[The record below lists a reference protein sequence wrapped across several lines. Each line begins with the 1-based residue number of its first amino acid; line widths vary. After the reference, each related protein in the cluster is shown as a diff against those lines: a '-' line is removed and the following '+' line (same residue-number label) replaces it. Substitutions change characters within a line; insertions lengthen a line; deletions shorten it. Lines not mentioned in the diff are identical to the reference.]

1 MATYDFPNSLV
12 GRAMRDAEQT
22 SKPNAFGDAAAAPQ
36 PGLARLGTQTGM
48 QSSPA
53 PSGSTGPLQ
62 RSVAGLAGATGPSPA
77 MAGGGLMD
85 RAFGASANT
94 PSAATSMP
102 GNPLVNRAFADA
114 TPSNAVKFD
123 RASNTYSGGNVA
135 GDISLNGNA
144 PASSGLVS
152 RAFASPQV
160 PAAPKQSL
168 IDRAFATQPGQQDI
182 PQVQAPQVAHSGN
195 DWEARNNLRNL
206 EVSASSIT
214 NNGGR
219 YDSRQ
224 GRANSGPS
232 LAQAA
237 FFEAQK
243 ADLAARNEQPGLVA
257 RAMEQQA
264 ALQRE
269 GMEQGGAQ
277 RRSLVQA
284 AMEQQ
289 RNQNDLSRASMA
301 EDGANQRAVLQTL
314 GGIEE
319 AQLRANAAK
328 SPPPGYRS
336 LTNGNLQAIPGGPAD
351 LSVSKEGQQQTKD
364 TQDVFSILDQAR
376 PLLDT
381 ATGSYAGAAADQVAR
396 AFGVSTEGA
405 QSAAQL
411 KTLQGALVS
420 KMPKMSGPQSDK
432 DVLLYREMA
441 GQIGDPTIPADQR
454 RAAMKTVEDLNHKYL
469 PVASD
474 PATYQ
479 SLPSGSYF
487 KTADGSVRRKQ

>member
-1 MATYDFPNSLV
+1 M
-12 GRAMRDAEQT
+12 
-22 SKPNAFGDAAAAPQ
+22 
-36 PGLARLGTQTGM
+36 
-48 QSSPA
+48 
-53 PSGSTGPLQ
+53 
-62 RSVAGLAGATGPSPA
+62 
-77 MAGGGLMD
+77 
-85 RAFGASANT
+85 
-94 PSAATSMP
+94 
-102 GNPLVNRAFADA
+102 
-114 TPSNAVKFD
+114 
-123 RASNTYSGGNVA
+123 
-135 GDISLNGNA
+135 
-144 PASSGLVS
+144 
-152 RAFASPQV
+152 
-160 PAAPKQSL
+160 
-168 IDRAFATQPGQQDI
+168 
-182 PQVQAPQVAHSGN
+182 
-195 DWEARNNLRNL
+195 
-206 EVSASSIT
+206 SASSIT

-224 GRANSGPS
+224 GRANVGPS

-237 FFEAQK
+237 YIDAQR
-243 ADLAARNEQPGLVA
+243 ADLAARGEQPRLDMATTQVNAG
-257 RAMEQQA
+257 
-264 ALQRE
+264 LQRE
-269 GMEQGGAQ
+269 GMEQSGNQ
-277 RRSLVQA
+277 QRSLVQA
-284 AMEQQ
+284 AMDQQ
-289 RNQNDLSRASMA
+289 RNQNDLTRTSMT

-314 GGIEE
+314 GGIQE

-336 LTNGNLQAIPGGPAD
+336 LANGNLQAIPGGPAD

-411 KTLQGALVS
+411 KALQGALVS

-474 PATYQ
+474 AATYQ
-479 SLPSGSYF
+479 ALPSGSYF